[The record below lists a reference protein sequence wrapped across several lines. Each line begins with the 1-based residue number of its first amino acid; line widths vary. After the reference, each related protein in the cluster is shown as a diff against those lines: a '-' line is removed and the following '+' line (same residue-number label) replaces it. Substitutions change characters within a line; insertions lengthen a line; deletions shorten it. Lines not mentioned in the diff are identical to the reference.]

1 MSKPKVL
8 LIIHSMALG
17 GGEKLCIELATFCQ
31 SIGYEPHI
39 LVLSRIKKEY
49 HDDKLPQMGIKLHRI
64 NIYNIR
70 RIMHMGKFFKALFW
84 KYIVLK
90 NINSFYKSVH
100 VIGVTNL
107 VNLLSENLIPSEK
120 VISWHITNRVQYT
133 EEKLAFPESIFQNKK
148 NHFVLMNPFQKEE
161 ILSHYKDVQC
171 QFTDFKLFIHHAE
184 H

>member
-1 MSKPKVL
+1 
-8 LIIHSMALG
+8 
-17 GGEKLCIELATFCQ
+17 
-31 SIGYEPHI
+31 
-39 LVLSRIKKEY
+39 
-49 HDDKLPQMGIKLHRI
+49 
-64 NIYNIR
+64 
-70 RIMHMGKFFKALFW
+70 MHLGKFFKALFW